1 MGKLEGTQKKWYPN
15 GQMQATWNYKNDE
28 LNGLSTEWF
37 ENGEIKSIKKY
48 KNGKFIETL

>member
-1 MGKLEGTQKKWYPN
+1 
-15 GQMQATWNYKNDE
+15 MQATWNYKNDE

-48 KNGKFIETL
+48 QNGKFIETL